1 MLLAFLLGLFTAG
14 AWVVYI
20 RAVGQE
26 RALAAAVAD
35 LAILLSGSVGVQLWS
50 KQQAFR
56 LFVAFDVGAA
66 LGTYL
71 LVTLGVT

>member
-1 MLLAFLLGLFTAG
+1 MGLFTA
-14 AWVVYI
+14 AMWVVYI
-20 RAVGQE
+20 QAVGAE
-26 RALAAAVAD
+26 RALAAAGAD

-50 KQQAFR
+50 KQQSFR

-71 LVTLGVT
+71 LVTFGVR